1 MIELGFDFDAMAGP
15 CELRLQGGDESAL
28 RRAAQAAIDEVRRIE
43 RKYSRYDPASVVSR
57 INAAAGGGQAIEV
70 DDETAALLDFAAH
83 LHALSDGLFDVT
95 SGVLRRAWNFRV
107 PRVPAQGEIDALLP
121 LIGWSKV
128 RRAGRRIEL
137 AHAGMEIDFGGF
149 GKEYAADRAAEVLR
163 AAGVAHGFV
172 NLGGD
177 IRVVGPRGD
186 GRGWRLGIR
195 HPRREDALIR
205 TVELRAG
212 ALATSGDYE
221 RFFEV
226 DGRRYCH
233 LLDPRTGWPV
243 VYWQSVSVIAP
254 TCAAA
259 GAACTIAALQGE
271 SGRDFL
277 AMQGLPAVLADAEGR
292 MLIDQA
298 GRGIPTGRMDYGNYV
313 FIYTD

>member
-1 MIELGFDFDAMAGP
+1 MIELGFDFAAMASP

-28 RRAAQAAIDEVRRIE
+28 RRAAQAAIDEVLRIE
-43 RKYSRYDPASVVSR
+43 RKYSRYAPGSVVSR
-57 INAAAGGGQAIEV
+57 INGAAGSGQAIEV
-70 DDETAALLDFAAH
+70 DDETASLLDFAAH

-121 LIGWSKV
+121 LIGWRKV
-128 RRAGRRIEL
+128 RWAGRRIEL
-137 AHAGMEIDFGGF
+137 PHAGMEIDFGGF

-186 GRGWRLGIR
+186 GSGWRLGIR
-195 HPRREDALIR
+195 HPRCEDALIR

-221 RFFEV
+221 RSFEI

-243 VYWQSVSVIAP
+243 SYWQSVSVIAP

-277 AMQGLPAVLADAEGR
+277 ALQGLPSVLADPEGR
-292 MLIDQA
+292 VLIDPA
-298 GRGIPTGRMDYGNYV
+298 SKGDPTESRYYGNYV
-313 FIYTD
+313 FI